1 MQIGILGG
9 TGPAGSG
16 LGARLASIGYE
27 VCLGSR
33 QRDRAELAV
42 AALQQRWP
50 DRKLSLIA
58 GDNNTA
64 ASADLVVLA
73 TPWEGCTP
81 TAESVQK
88 RLVGKNVVCM
98 ANALVKIG
106 TEFQAL
112 LPPRG
117 SIAVAVQSVL
127 PGAKVVAAFQHLP
140 AKELADLDNP
150 IESDVLICSDYPDAA
165 AAIAELVTKIPHLRP
180 LDAGRLSSAAPIECF
195 TAVLLQL
202 NSRYKTRAA
211 IRLTGINVDQHP
223 IV

>member
-27 VCLGSR
+27 VCIGSR
-33 QRDRAELAV
+33 QRERSEEVV
-42 AALQQRWP
+42 ARLQERWP
-50 DRKLSLIA
+50 DKNLALVA

-73 TPWEGCTP
+73 TPWEGSTP
-81 TAESVQK
+81 TAELVQA
-88 RLVGKNVVCM
+88 RLVGKTVVCM

-127 PGAKVVAAFQHLP
+127 PGAHVVAAFQHLP
-140 AKELADLDNP
+140 AKELADLDHP
-150 IESDVLICSDYPDAA
+150 LESDVLICSDYPDAVSA
-165 AAIAELVTKIPHLRP
+165 VAEIVAKMPNLRP

-211 IRLTGINVDQHP
+211 IRLTGINPDQHP
-223 IV
+223 MV